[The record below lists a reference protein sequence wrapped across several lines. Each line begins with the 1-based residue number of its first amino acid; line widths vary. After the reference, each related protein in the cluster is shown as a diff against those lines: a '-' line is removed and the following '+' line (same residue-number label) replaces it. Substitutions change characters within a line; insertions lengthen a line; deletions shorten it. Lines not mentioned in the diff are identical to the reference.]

1 MESKIAPSAGG
12 GGGGGWGRG
21 VMKDVTK
28 KRKIQSQVPVTGH
41 KKPKLK

>member
-12 GGGGGWGRG
+12 GGGGGGG